1 MAFIVNFCC
10 FCLLVYFP
18 QRVQRNDP
26 LSFSDISL
34 AWLCI
39 YIIACHLPDSL
50 RHRAESMVND
60 GFACFTLFCVFFTF
74 LVKHSDNR

>member
-1 MAFIVNFCC
+1 M
-10 FCLLVYFP
+10 
-18 QRVQRNDP
+18 QRNDP

-74 LVKHSDNR
+74 IVKHSDNL